1 MIASFERFRV
11 PTRRDTKRFPVAEP
25 RRRFGVVVPFRER
38 LRPTP
43 SVLDG
48 EVGNC
53 KYSWDVRMDN
63 QMSPWTAYR
72 RVAWIIH

>member
-11 PTRRDTKRFPVAEP
+11 PTRQATKGFAVVEP
-25 RRRFGVVVPFRER
+25 RGRFGVVVPFRER
-38 LRPTP
+38 LRPTR

-53 KYSWDVRMDN
+53 KCSRDVRMN
-63 QMSPWTAYR
+63 N
-72 RVAWIIH
+72 RVSLRTTYNRVL